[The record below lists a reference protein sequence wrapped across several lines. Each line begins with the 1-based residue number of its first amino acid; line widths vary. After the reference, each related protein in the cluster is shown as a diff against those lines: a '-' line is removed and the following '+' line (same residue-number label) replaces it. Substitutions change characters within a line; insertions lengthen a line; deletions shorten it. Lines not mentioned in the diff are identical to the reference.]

1 MLETVKQKINE
12 PCISF
17 VEYFSHYVMD
27 VQDRCIEYEFSTLK
41 RNNAVTLSMLDR
53 LIWEQFKGGQYDK

>member
-1 MLETVKQKINE
+1 
-12 PCISF
+12 
-17 VEYFSHYVMD
+17 MD